1 MKQLINTI
9 YIVTGLLLA
18 TCQLTWAQSRCAH
31 CGMDIKKE
39 LFRSSVQQTGGELFE
54 FDAIECLVNYM
65 KAKDQSDYTKLEVT
79 DYLTGTPIPAKTA
92 FYLKSKKRPSPMG
105 AYLTA
110 YANKEE
116 AQKQRAKA
124 GGEVYDWETLLER
137 FVSSDFG
144 HIGHHHHSIL
154 SYGPAG
160 ITGDHLHPKGGLM
173 ISARY
178 MYMFMEGN
186 RQGSERIEDAEVFN
200 SYMVVPQE
208 MKMHMAMLGMMYA
221 PSDKIT
227 LMLMQNFIWKNMD
240 LTARMMMGNGMIM
253 FNDFSTSSSFLGDM
267 KLGMLYGLYAGTKNS
282 LHLNTAFNIP
292 IGDIENR
299 DDTPMMNSV
308 KLPYAM
314 QLGTGTFD
322 ITIGATFKGEGSKL
336 SYGIQQLNTFRTGEN
351 SQGYRFGNLHELHSW
366 LSYGFNDIISS
377 SIRLSGSTLGS
388 LKGQDPELNPMMV
401 TTADPANYGG
411 DIIHGGLGLNA
422 LLANNNLILG
432 LEVNTPLYQN
442 YNGIQMDEKWRL
454 GASVRYN
461 IL

>member
-1 MKQLINTI
+1 MRLLTYTI
-9 YIVTGLLLA
+9 YLVTGILLA
-18 TCQLTWAQSRCAH
+18 TCQYATAQNRCAH

-39 LFRSSVQQTGGELFE
+39 LFRSSVHQIDGEIHE
-54 FDAIECLVNYM
+54 FDAIECLVNFI
-65 KAKDQSDYTKLEVT
+65 KFKDQNNYTDYKVT
-79 DYLTGTPIPAKTA
+79 DYLASEPIPAKTS
-92 FYLKSKKRPSPMG
+92 FYLKSKKLPSPMG

-110 YANKEE
+110 YANKEA
-116 AQKQRAKA
+116 AQRQRAKS

-137 FVSSDFG
+137 FVRSDFG

-154 SYGPAG
+154 SYAPTT
-160 ITGDHLHPKGGLM
+160 IMGDHLHPKGGLM
-173 ISARY
+173 ISVRY

-186 RQGSERIEDAEVFN
+186 RQGSDRIADEAVYD

-208 MKMHMAMLGMMYA
+208 MKMDMAMLGVMYA

-227 LMLMQNFIWKNMD
+227 LMLMQNFVWKNMD
-240 LTARMMMGNGMIM
+240 LTARMMMGNGMTM
-253 FNDFSTSSSFLGDM
+253 FNDFSTSSSYLGDM
-267 KLGMLYGLYAGTKNS
+267 KLGMLYGLYSGTKTS

-299 DDTPMMNSV
+299 DDTPMMTSV

-351 SQGYRFGNLHELHSW
+351 SEGYRFGNLHELNTW
-366 LSYGFNDIISS
+366 LSYGFNESLSS
-377 SIRLSGSTLGS
+377 SLRLSGSTLGS
-388 LKGQDPELNPMMV
+388 LKGMDPELNPMMV

-411 DIIHGGLGLNA
+411 DIIRGGLGLNA
-422 LLANNNLILG
+422 LIANNSLILG
-432 LEVNTPLYQN
+432 LEVYTPIYQN
-442 YNGIQMDEKWRL
+442 YNGIQMDEKWGL
-454 GASVRYN
+454 SASARYT
-461 IL
+461 IH